1 MVSQRTEIPSC
12 SRPQGKALPPSRQEP
27 CVVLKRSYDDK
38 RVSQHRA
45 AGGRLPRNRS
55 MVCGETTDC
64 PLPPLGS
71 RGRGP
76 WSGRGCQRVKP
87 RLVSPFEKKKVVSQR
102 TEIPSCGLRQGK
114 ALIRISIRSRGS
126 PLRGSVGMTVRV
138 GRRDGKVRAGAGW
151 TVEIPEWQE
160 LYLVPKTPHECQQ
173 SLNTEQLAVGTAQP
187 VDGMRKHPRPSEQKT
202 AAGQSPAAVAVS
214 GVSPRP
220 WPTAARHF
228 INKRWGYET
237 EDKLTRRKRSRCPC
251 PSPWPRGR
259 AWRT

>member
-1 MVSQRTEIPSC
+1 
-12 SRPQGKALPPSRQEP
+12 
-27 CVVLKRSYDDK
+27 
-38 RVSQHRA
+38 
-45 AGGRLPRNRS
+45 

-76 WSGRGCQRVKP
+76 WSGRGSQRVKP
-87 RLVSPFEKKKVVSQR
+87 RWFRPLKSEGCFPKDRDSFVWSAPRQSPA
-102 TEIPSCGLRQGK
+102 IPDSSGF
-114 ALIRISIRSRGS
+114 ALRSRGS